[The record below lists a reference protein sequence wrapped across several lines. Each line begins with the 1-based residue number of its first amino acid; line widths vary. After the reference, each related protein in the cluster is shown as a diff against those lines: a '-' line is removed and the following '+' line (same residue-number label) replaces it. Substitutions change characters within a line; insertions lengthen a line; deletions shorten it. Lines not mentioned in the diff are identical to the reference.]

1 MTRDD
6 QAKLRALAEAATQGP
21 WRQGMVSGRCHKPSH
36 SKGAHSGPR
45 GTDPCVYDYKIVC
58 DDELTECYVAVEPN
72 VTLIASDD
80 NGPIL
85 SRENAAFI
93 AAANPAAVLSLLDD
107 LARIRRLAEEA
118 CDLAND
124 VINEFYDDNPAWA
137 ERHAPRRAAA
147 LGRIRKEL
155 SK

>member
-1 MTRDD
+1 MTLDL
-6 QAKLRALAEAATQGP
+6 AKLRALAEAATQGP

-93 AAANPAAVLSLLDD
+93 AAANPAAVLSLLDE

-118 CDLAND
+118 CDLADQYNHPA
-124 VINEFYDDNPAWA
+124 DNQRG
-137 ERHAPRRAAA
+137 EMRRRDSD
-147 LGRIRKEL
+147 RISAIREEL

>member
-1 MTRDD
+1 MTRDSL
-6 QAKLRALAEAATQGP
+6 AKLRALAEAATPGP
-21 WRQGMVSGRCHKPSH
+21 WTFEQPECLYESIWAPNP
-36 SKGAHSGPR
+36 AEPDALYDIPR
-45 GTDPCVYDYKIVC
+45 
-58 DDELTECYVAVEPN
+58 
-72 VTLIASDD
+72 
-80 NGPIL
+80 
-85 SRENAAFI
+85 NAEDQRFI
-93 AAANPAAVLSLLDD
+93 AAANPAAVLSILDE